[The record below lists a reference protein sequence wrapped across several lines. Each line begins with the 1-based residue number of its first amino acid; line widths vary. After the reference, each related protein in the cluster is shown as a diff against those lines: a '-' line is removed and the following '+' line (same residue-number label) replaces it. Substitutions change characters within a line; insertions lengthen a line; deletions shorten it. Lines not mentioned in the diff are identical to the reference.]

1 MTPILVFDLE
11 TIPDIAGI
19 RRVYDVPA
27 AASDDE
33 VSPGLLIS
41 AARRPAAI
49 SRRCTCSAWSRSDA
63 CCAKARRC
71 GSGRW
76 ASSTDPEPELLR
88 RFFDGVERYTP
99 QLVSWN
105 GGGFDL
111 PVLNHRALIHGVAA
125 PRYWDWGDDDREFKF
140 NSYLGRFHTRHLDL
154 MDVLAAF
161 QPRASAGLD
170 AMARLCG
177 FPGKLGMDGSAVADA
192 VAAGRLADVRNYCET
207 DVMNTYLVYQRF
219 RLMRG
224 EIDAGEYARE
234 ISLARERVATSDA
247 PHWREFLAAWDSG
260 SKLNAKTQGAIAQDH
275 RFGKHGTTCC
285 SGAGRSFRLSVQ
297 PATSIVFPLLILA
310 LTNSPAAAGVA
321 SGAARGSV
329 FDILLAGRCADRSLG
344 PQARDD
350 LLRRRARDCRSDRA
364 GRLVAG
370 RPDDLADLPGGFHR
384 RKPVCVFNIAEVAAL
399 PRVVPAA
406 QLPQAA
412 AQNEAAFGAVHIA
425 GPSIGTFLYQAL
437 GKGAPFIADA
447 ISYVMSVVS
456 LLLIKTEFRRTKVSS
471 GGPCGPRSSRACA
484 GCGISR

>member
-1 MTPILVFDLE
+1 VTPILVFDLE
-11 TIPDIAGI
+11 TISDIAGI

-33 VSPGLLIS
+33 ALAWFIHQRR
-41 AARRPAAI
+41 AATGSDFAPLYLQQVVAI
-49 SRRCTCSAWSRSDA
+49 GCALREGTSLRVWSL
-63 CCAKARRC
+63 
-71 GSGRW
+71 GEL
-76 ASSTDPEPELLR
+76 TDPEPELLR

-140 NSYLGRFHTRHLDL
+140 NSYLGRYHTRHLDL
-154 MDVLAAF
+154 MDVLAGF

-260 SKLNAKTQGAIAQDH
+260 SKLNAKTQG
-275 RFGKHGTTCC
+275 GT
-285 SGAGRSFRLSVQ
+285 
-297 PATSIVFPLLILA
+297 
-310 LTNSPAAAGVA
+310 
-321 SGAARGSV
+321 
-329 FDILLAGRCADRSLG
+329 
-344 PQARDD
+344 
-350 LLRRRARDCRSDRA
+350 
-364 GRLVAG
+364 
-370 RPDDLADLPGGFHR
+370 
-384 RKPVCVFNIAEVAAL
+384 
-399 PRVVPAA
+399 
-406 QLPQAA
+406 
-412 AQNEAAFGAVHIA
+412 
-425 GPSIGTFLYQAL
+425 
-437 GKGAPFIADA
+437 
-447 ISYVMSVVS
+447 
-456 LLLIKTEFRRTKVSS
+456 
-471 GGPCGPRSSRACA
+471 
-484 GCGISR
+484 